1 MSSRIRDLIVKA
13 IHENKIFFPQVNSD
27 EYADKLLNNAT
38 IFSEKIDGKEIAFI
52 AFYDNDKS
60 NHTAYM
66 SLIYISPEARRKR
79 IGVQLIKKAIHH
91 LKTKGFIAFGLEV
104 HKKNLAAIQLYQS
117 VGFKKTF
124 EKDEM
129 IQMEYLLT
137 PEKL

>member
-79 IGVQLIKKAIHH
+79 IGVQLIKKAIYH